1 MLLNHRL
8 PGNGLRSR
16 GFGGSLVLASPARWN
31 DRNAVANR
39 VRWDNEYSSFP
50 VGWRSGALVRPM
62 KDGGIA
68 AGLIGSSDLAAA
80 INGQGEMAASAT
92 GAASVS
98 VAAYGL
104 TALKQAAAALTGS
117 ATVAAGI
124 NGRGQ
129 MEAEINVSQL
139 TDSDVNGAVLDALIE
154 DGMTVKQA
162 LRLLLAVAVGKT
174 TITDLGG
181 GSAEVVFRD
190 VNDTKDR
197 VTASMTG
204 SERSSVDVDQT

>member
-1 MLLNHRL
+1 M
-8 PGNGLRSR
+8 P
-16 GFGGSLVLASPARWN
+16 SLAEL
-31 DRNAVANR
+31 
-39 VRWDNEYSSFP
+39 
-50 VGWRSGALVRPM
+50 
-62 KDGGIA
+62 
-68 AGLIGSSDLAAA
+68 
-80 INGQGEMAASAT
+80 AASAT

-104 TALKQAAAALTGS
+104 TAMKQATASLTGS

-129 MEAEINVSQL
+129 MEATINVSQL

-162 LRLLLAVAVGKT
+162 LRLLLSVAVGKT

-197 VTASMTG
+197 VTASMIG
-204 SERSSVDVDQT
+204 SERSSVDVDKT